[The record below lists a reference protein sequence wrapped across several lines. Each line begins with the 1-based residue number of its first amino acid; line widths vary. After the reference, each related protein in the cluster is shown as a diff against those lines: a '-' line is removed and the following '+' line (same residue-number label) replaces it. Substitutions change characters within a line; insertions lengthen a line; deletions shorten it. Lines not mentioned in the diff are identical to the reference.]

1 MRGGCLREDS
11 SRRHS
16 SRRQRKRRKEKED
29 LLLIFGRVQNT
40 SRFASLEMNSIS
52 SGVTFAEGLS
62 AGRLF
67 AETLFAEAKKKE
79 EGKGRPFTRFW
90 ARPKHQQICLVFF
103 LCQHLCRGSICG
115 EILCGGK
122 KRETF
127 YCFQKRMDPGSCV
140 GDGLLGSLF
149 SQAGVQEANEV
160 RCDIKILCGRGVAA
174 K

>member
-1 MRGGCLREDS
+1 MVPSLSGHHWARPGSNAKSKPPPRE
-11 SRRHS
+11 HPPTP
-16 SRRQRKRRKEKED
+16 
-29 LLLIFGRVQNT
+29 LGHLP
-40 SRFASLEMNSIS
+40 MNSIS
-52 SGVTFAEGLS
+52 AGVTCAEGLS

-79 EGKGRPFTRFW
+79 GGKGRPFTHFW